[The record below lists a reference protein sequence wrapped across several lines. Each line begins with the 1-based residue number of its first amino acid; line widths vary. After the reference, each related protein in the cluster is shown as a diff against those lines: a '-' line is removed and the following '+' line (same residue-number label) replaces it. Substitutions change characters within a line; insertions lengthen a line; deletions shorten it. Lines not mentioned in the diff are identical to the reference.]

1 MAKYDPLYGFLKP
14 FIGDLTISFADVA
27 RIIGCRK
34 LPDSAYKRPAWWG
47 NEKPTGKSHVHSRAW
62 MNAGYKADADLQK
75 QEVTFRKLR
84 KSVLIETAD

>member
-47 NEKPTGKSHVHSRAW
+47 NEKPTGTSPMSTQEHGW
-62 MNAGYKADADLQK
+62 MRGI
-75 QEVTFRKLR
+75 RR
-84 KSVLIETAD
+84 MRICRSWR